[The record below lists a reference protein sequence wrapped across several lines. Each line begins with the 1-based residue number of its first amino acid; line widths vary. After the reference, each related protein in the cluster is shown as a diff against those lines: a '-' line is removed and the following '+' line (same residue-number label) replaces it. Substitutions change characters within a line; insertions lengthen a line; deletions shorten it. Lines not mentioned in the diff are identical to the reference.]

1 MSGSVSHPA
10 RSRAYAAVAAAGLV
24 LALVGCSD
32 DDPKAGAEE
41 TPSATASPT
50 ADSSEPSPTEEASA
64 SVTPATGVLLDMP
77 HATINAPKGWKQL
90 EDFLDF
96 GTEANPPTGTGAV
109 RLTQLEFPGPEISV
123 DLQAKAALQGRLG
136 DMKRE
141 PDVEIA
147 GLTFYH
153 LSGTPNKDS
162 HLDTFGVLNDGFQTG
177 IDFEFENKVP
187 EAERQKIIDES
198 LATFTWR

>member
-1 MSGSVSHPA
+1 MSGSVPHPF
-10 RSRAYAAVAAAGLV
+10 RSRAYAAAAAAGLV
-24 LALVGCSD
+24 LALAGCGD

-41 TPSATASPT
+41 TPSAS
-50 ADSSEPSPTEEASA
+50 PSPTEASSEASPTEDASA

-136 DMKRE
+136 DMLRE

-153 LSGTPNKDS
+153 LSGKPNKDS
-162 HLDTFGVLNDGFQTG
+162 HLDTFGVLNDGYQTG

-187 EAERQKIIDES
+187 EAERQQIIDES

>member
-1 MSGSVSHPA
+1 VSRPS
-10 RSRAYAAVAAAGLV
+10 RSRAYAAATVAGLV
-24 LALVGCSD
+24 LALAGCSD
-32 DDPKAGAEE
+32 DPEPGAEE
-41 TPSATASPT
+41 TPSATATPT
-50 ADSSEPSPTEEASA
+50 EDSSEATPTEEASA

-90 EDFLDF
+90 KDFLDF

-153 LSGTPNKDS
+153 LSGKPNKDS
-162 HLDTFGVLNDGFQTG
+162 HLDTFGVLNDGYQTG

-187 EAERQKIIDES
+187 EAVRQRIIDES